1 MRSIAPWRLMKAL
14 VGASLTFLAIGL
26 LAPGSA
32 KAASCDHP
40 SERPGIGLHAIR
52 FDQPSAADQ
61 APKPKPC
68 SGPSCSNKSAPVPT
82 SASSPQP
89 PPRAE
94 LWGVLA
100 EALPVEPP
108 GSSARAPEGDLDRPI
123 RTATPVFHPP
133 RLPR

>member
-1 MRSIAPWRLMKAL
+1 MRPIATWRLMKAL

-40 SERPGIGLHAIR
+40 SERPGIGLDAIR
-52 FDQPSAADQ
+52 FDRPSEAQQ

-68 SGPSCSNKSAPVPT
+68 SGPSCSNRSAPAPT

-100 EALPVEPP
+100 GESPVDPP
-108 GSSARAPEGDLDRPI
+108 GRADRAPEADLGRPI
-123 RTATPVFHPP
+123 LATSPVFHPP
-133 RLPR
+133 R